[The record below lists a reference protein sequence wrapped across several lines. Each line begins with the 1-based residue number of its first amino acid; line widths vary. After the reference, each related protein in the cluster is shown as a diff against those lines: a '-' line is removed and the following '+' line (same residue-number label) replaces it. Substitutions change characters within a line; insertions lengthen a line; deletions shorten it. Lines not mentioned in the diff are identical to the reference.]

1 MDSIIKEITALRKQ
15 LHEAPDTSGNE
26 KETAG
31 KIKAFFEG
39 LAPDEIVEGLG
50 EHGLAVVFNGQED
63 GLTTL
68 VRAELDALPILE
80 NGNLPHKSKKNG
92 ISHACGHD
100 GHMAI
105 LCGVGLKLSKKRP
118 KKGRVVLLFQ
128 PSEETGMGAQ
138 QVVKSHN
145 YRKIKPDFAF
155 ALHNLPGYDFGEVV
169 VKNGAFTAAS
179 KGMIIK
185 LKGRTSHAAH
195 PENALSP
202 ANAMCRVISGLQK
215 LPEKIKT
222 FSLVTIIHAK
232 LGKVDFGTTPG
243 AARVMATLRTF
254 DNAVMHTLTENAVN
268 IAQHISKETGLEC
281 KIGFTE
287 EFQVVENETEAL
299 SFVEKAADKLQLKKR
314 TATTP
319 FRWSEDF
326 GFLSAKT
333 KSALFGLGA
342 GKTHPQLHEN
352 GYDFPDEL
360 LPIGVD
366 MFCTIIK
373 KLNE

>member
-1 MDSIIKEITALRKQ
+1 VEDL
-15 LHEAPDTSGNE
+15 
-26 KETAG
+26 G
-31 KIKAFFEG
+31 K
-39 LAPDEIVEGLG
+39 
-50 EHGLAVVFNGQED
+50 HGLAVVFNGEEE

-68 VRAELDALPILE
+68 IRAELDALPIFE
-80 NGNLPHKSKKNG
+80 NSHLPHKSKKNG
-92 ISHACGHD
+92 VSHACGHD

-105 LCGVGLKLSKKRP
+105 LCGVGLKLAKKRP

-138 QVVKSHN
+138 QVIKSHN
-145 YRKIKPDFAF
+145 YQRIKPDFAF

-169 VKNGAFTAAS
+169 LKEGAFTAAS

-202 ANAMCRVISGLQK
+202 ANAMCQIISGLQK
-215 LPEKIKT
+215 LPEKIKE
-222 FSLVTIIHAK
+222 FSLVTVIHAK

-243 AARVMATLRTF
+243 SARVMATLRTF
-254 DNAVMHTLTENAVN
+254 NNAVMDVLTENAVN
-268 IAQHISKETGLEC
+268 LAHHISKETGLEC

-287 EFQVVENETEAL
+287 EFEVVENETEAL
-299 SFVEKAADKLQLKKR
+299 SFVDKAADKLQLKKR

-326 GFLSAKT
+326 GFLSGKT

-342 GKTHPQLHEN
+342 GKNHPQLHEN

-360 LPIGVD
+360 LPIGVN
-366 MFCTIIK
+366 MFYTIIK
-373 KLNE
+373 KLND